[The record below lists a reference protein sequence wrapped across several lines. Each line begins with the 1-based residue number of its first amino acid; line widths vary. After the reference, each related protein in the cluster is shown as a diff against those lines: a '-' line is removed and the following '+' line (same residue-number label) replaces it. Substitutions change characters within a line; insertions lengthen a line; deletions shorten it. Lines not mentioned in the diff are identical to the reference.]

1 MMNAEKL
8 VVDWLNTDPGLRP
21 ATASLSMPPDA
32 SSTSPT
38 AHITV
43 ERTGGPESPF
53 VSRPLLAIQTWAASR
68 WKASHIAVD
77 VARRLRHIT
86 EIDEVSDVDI
96 LSITDFP
103 SPDGRPRYQI
113 TCQLTIKTN
122 YTESEEA

>member
-1 MMNAEKL
+1 MNVEKL
-8 VVDWLNTDPGLRP
+8 VVDWLNADPGLRP

-53 VSRPLLAIQTWAASR
+53 VSRPLFAVQAWAESR
-68 WKASHIAVD
+68 WEASELANRTAERI
-77 VARRLRHIT
+77 RHIT
-86 EIDEVSDVDI
+86 DIDEVADVDI

>member
-1 MMNAEKL
+1 MNAEKL
-8 VVDWLNTDPGLRP
+8 VVDWLNADPGLRP

-68 WKASHIAVD
+68 WNASSLAVD
-77 VARRLRHIT
+77 VARRT
-86 EIDEVSDVDI
+86 DIDEVADVDI

-103 SPDGRPRYQI
+103 SPDGRPRYQV

>member
-1 MMNAEKL
+1 MNAEKL

-21 ATASLSMPPDA
+21 ATASLSMPPNA

-43 ERTGGPESPF
+43 ERTGGPETPF

-68 WKASHIAVD
+68 WNASHLAVD
-77 VARRLRHIT
+77 VARRVRHIT
-86 EIDEVSDVDI
+86 EIDEVSDVA
-96 LSITDFP
+96 
-103 SPDGRPRYQI
+103 DGRPRYQI

>member
-1 MMNAEKL
+1 MNAEKL
-8 VVDWLNTDPGLRP
+8 VVDWLNADPGLRP

-53 VSRPLLAIQTWAASR
+53 VSRPLLVIQTWAASR
-68 WKASHIAVD
+68 WNASSLAVD
-77 VARRLRHIT
+77 VARRVRHIT
-86 EIDEVSDVDI
+86 DIDEVADVDI

-103 SPDGRPRYQI
+103 SSDAGHATRSRA
-113 TCQLTIKTN
+113 
-122 YTESEEA
+122 S